1 MTAERNFLIIGH
13 RAHTAA
19 DWKLDDICGGAGRL
33 DVLVRSVTASLWKSH
48 GIRRNTDVWLSLRG
62 KPDPD
67 VTVHFSGKNIKY
79 LNPDERSTAAL
90 IRNGLIKLNNRAG
103 PIESSPGVTL
113 LRESFSELVKKLPNP
128 VLLSENGN
136 TKIESKY
143 KTFVLGDDKDPDES
157 EMEILQPFNK
167 AKIGETSLLT
177 SACITLI
184 HHFLDEE

>member
-62 KPDPD
+62 KPAPD

-90 IRNGLIKLNNRAG
+90 IRNGLIKLSEKKG
-103 PIESSPGVTL
+103 PLETSPGVTIQ
-113 LRESFSELVKKLPNP
+113 RESFEELVKKLPKP
-128 VLLSENGN
+128 ALLSEKGDKEVKSNY
-136 TKIESKY
+136 E
-143 KTFVLGDDKDPDES
+143 TFVLGDDRDPTDG
-157 EMEILQPFNK
+157 EMEILKSFDK
-167 AKIGETSLLT
+167 LKIGETSLLT

-184 HHFLDEE
+184 HHFLDE